1 LFTLRE
7 KRRLMVFENRL
18 LRRKFRPEK
27 DEVTGEWKRL
37 HNAKLNDLYS
47 LPNIVCEQIKKNEM
61 GESCGT
67 YEGEKGVHT
76 EFWWGKCGKETTWK
90 IQVQKGG

>member
-7 KRRLMVFENRL
+7 KRRLMVFESRL
-18 LRRKFRPEK
+18 LRRKFGPEK
-27 DEVTGEWKRL
+27 DKVTGEWRRL

-61 GESCGT
+61 GGSCGT
-67 YEGEKGVHT
+67 YEGEKRCIQNFG
-76 EFWWGKCGKETTWK
+76 GET
-90 IQVQKGG
+90 